1 MRKRFIQKGQEGL
14 ITNYNDGNGYTIKG
28 VTVYGNKQNRT
39 INPLS
44 VPSMDS
50 SLLSTLAT
58 IPKINKTKGSKGLSE
73 GTMNTIGDVSNI
85 VGTIADAFPTLDKT
99 KNTNDA
105 YVEQARDFLY
115 DAAFQSKNPFVMT
128 AAGILKV
135 VDKTGGFTDASKGLG
150 DGLDA
155 ANAFASFA
163 LPGVGYFAP
172 KTESMELDQRVQS
185 SSAYSGLSTNLQE
198 VSQNADAKLLVGHD
212 KANSMIADAKSKQN
226 RALGI
231 LDNADMAKFNAAS
244 NIHSIGSNLQLRGGY
259 NSMVAAKNGAKLFN
273 NLDDAKRILAYQ
285 KGKKVKPRYKDWVQ
299 SVNPIMLNSNYD
311 LEKAYNNYPFE
322 MLEAWRKDPKNNHLN
337 SLLEIPND
345 DGTFDYEFLKLGTS
359 DENPEIKYELNGYYS
374 DPNWNVN
381 PSTHK
386 LEFKNGRYYYRA
398 IPPTVR
404 KESTIVDYFKQGG
417 SINVIPDGALHARKH
432 HLEEIDEKYKDV
444 THKGIPVISESEGG
458 EITQHA
464 EVEKEEIIFRLEV
477 TQKLEELAKENTDES
492 AIEAGKLL
500 VEEILYNTKDNTNK
514 LL

>member
-1 MRKRFIQKGQEGL
+1 MRKRFIQKGENGTPL
-14 ITNYNDGNGYTIKG
+14 NSSTSAIGFTSDITSAGKSYIFNGTFNNNIGKTITNMT
-28 VTVYGNKQNRT
+28 
-39 INPLS
+39 
-44 VPSMDS
+44 
-50 SLLSTLAT
+50 STLPSTTQLAS
-58 IPKINKTKGSKGLSE
+58 IPKQVSRKTKGLSE

-85 VGTIADAFPTLDKT
+85 VGTIADAFTTLDKT

-105 YVEQARDFLY
+105 YVEQARDFAS
-115 DAAFQSKNPFVMT
+115 DALLKSGNPFAM
-128 AAGILKV
+128 AAGALVKV

-172 KTESMELDQRVQS
+172 KTDSMELDQRVQS
-185 SSAYSGLSTNLQE
+185 SSAYSGLADNLQTA
-198 VSQNADAKLLVGHD
+198 SGNADAKLLFGYD

-231 LDNADMAKFNAAS
+231 LDNADMARFSAAS
-244 NIHSIGSNLQLRGGY
+244 NIHSIGANLQLRGGY

-273 NLDDAKRILAYQ
+273 NLDDVKRILEY
-285 KGKKVKPRYKDWVQ
+285 KNKV
-299 SVNPIMLNSNYD
+299 
-311 LEKAYNNYPFE
+311 E
-322 MLEAWRKDPKNNHLN
+322 
-337 SLLEIPND
+337 
-345 DGTFDYEFLKLGTS
+345 T
-359 DENPEIKYELNGYYS
+359 
-374 DPNWNVN
+374 
-381 PSTHK
+381 
-386 LEFKNGRYYYRA
+386 
-398 IPPTVR
+398 
-404 KESTIVDYFKQGG
+404 FKQGG

-477 TQKLEELAKENTDES
+477 TQKLEKLAKENTDES

>member
-1 MRKRFIQKGQEGL
+1 MRKRFIQKGENGTPL
-14 ITNYNDGNGYTIKG
+14 NSSTSAIGFTSDITSAGKSYIFNGTFDNNIGKTI
-28 VTVYGNKQNRT
+28 TDMTSTLLPSTKQ
-39 INPLS
+39 LAS
-44 VPSMDS
+44 VPKQVSR
-50 SLLSTLAT
+50 
-58 IPKINKTKGSKGLSE
+58 KTKGLSE

-105 YVEQARDFLY
+105 YVEQARDFVS
-115 DAAFQSKNPFVMT
+115 DALLKSGNPFAM
-128 AAGILKV
+128 AAGTAVKII
-135 VDKTGGFTDASKGLG
+135 DKTGGFTDASKGLG
-150 DGLDA
+150 GDLDA

-172 KTESMELDQRVQS
+172 KTDSMELDQRVQS
-185 SSAYSGLSTNLQE
+185 SSAYSGLADNLQTAFG
-198 VSQNADAKLLVGHD
+198 NADAKLLFGHD

-231 LDNADMAKFNAAS
+231 LDNADMARYSAAS
-244 NIHSIGSNLQLRGGY
+244 NIHSIGANLQLRGGY

-273 NLDDAKRILAYQ
+273 NLEDVKRILE
-285 KGKKVKPRYKDWVQ
+285 
-299 SVNPIMLNSNYD
+299 S
-311 LEKAYNNYPFE
+311 
-322 MLEAWRKDPKNNHLN
+322 KNKI
-337 SLLEIPND
+337 E
-345 DGTFDYEFLKLGTS
+345 T
-359 DENPEIKYELNGYYS
+359 
-374 DPNWNVN
+374 
-381 PSTHK
+381 
-386 LEFKNGRYYYRA
+386 
-398 IPPTVR
+398 
-404 KESTIVDYFKQGG
+404 FKQGG

-477 TQKLEELAKENTDES
+477 TQKLEKLAKENTDES